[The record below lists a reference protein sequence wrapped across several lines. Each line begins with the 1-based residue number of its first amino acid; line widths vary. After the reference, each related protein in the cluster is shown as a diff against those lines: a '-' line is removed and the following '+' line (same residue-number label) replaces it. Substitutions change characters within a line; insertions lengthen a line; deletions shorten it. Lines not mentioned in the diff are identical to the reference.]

1 MAKGVEQGS
10 YNLFVSKKY
19 LKTVRNQISST
30 VLGESG
36 DRQDGFRSFIACC
49 VGACVH
55 MYKLTKDTWA
65 LIT

>member
-1 MAKGVEQGS
+1 MG
-10 YNLFVSKKY
+10 KKEAGGEI
-19 LKTVRNQISST
+19 RSSST